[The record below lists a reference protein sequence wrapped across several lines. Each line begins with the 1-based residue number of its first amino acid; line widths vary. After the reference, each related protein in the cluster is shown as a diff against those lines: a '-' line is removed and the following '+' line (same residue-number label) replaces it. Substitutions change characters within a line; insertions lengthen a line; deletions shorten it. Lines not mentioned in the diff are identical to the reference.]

1 MRASLHLIEALENDR
16 SLEDPQ
22 RLCKRVDALDR
33 LEHQFP
39 DDGGDMPGIDE
50 QVRGR
55 ITAIRS
61 KLESINSRLYEDVRH
76 AIQRGL
82 GADALWHWA
91 RMSDANAIARGDS
104 YDCLDEL
111 VSGVLQFDRPDEAI
125 AELPTE
131 MVFYQPTP
139 ARHVF
144 DLLQR
149 AALTESDV
157 LIDLGSGLGHV
168 PLLAAICTPAR
179 GVGIESE
186 KAYVACARRTADKL
200 KLGRATFARQD
211 ARTADL
217 SRGTLFYL
225 YTPFTGSVMRA
236 VLDAL
241 RQQATLRTIRVATY
255 GPCTSTIAEECW
267 LEVQEPMDAE
277 RVCLFHSRA

>member
-1 MRASLHLIEALENDR
+1 MRASMHLIEALENDR

-22 RLCKRVDALDR
+22 RLCERVDAFDR
-33 LEHQFP
+33 LERQFP

-50 QVRGR
+50 QVRRR

-91 RMSDANAIARGDS
+91 RMLDADAIARGDS

-111 VSGVLQFDRPDEAI
+111 VSGVLQFDRPDDAI
-125 AELPTE
+125 AELPAE

-168 PLLAAICTPAR
+168 PLLAAICTLAR

-186 KAYVACARRTADKL
+186 KAYVACAREAADKL
-200 KLGRATFARQD
+200 KLSRATFIRQD
-211 ARTADL
+211 ARAADL

-225 YTPFTGSVMRA
+225 YTPFTGTVMRA

-241 RQQATLRTIRVATY
+241 RRQATLRTIRVATY
-255 GPCTSTIAEECW
+255 GPCTSTIAQERW
-267 LEVQEPMDAE
+267 LEVQGPMDAE